1 MHARNTL
8 NPACPVALQAAYTT
22 LDFDALNGSL
32 FTRLAGVEDD
42 LPDIGPRNQ
51 YGWATLRGQP
61 VRPSRKQDARMVGAE
76 CELAPGERDHRH
88 GGEDDADH
96 QEDRLRVPDEPQAD
110 GQQASSQ
117 ARALAAGHPVAFFV
131 ALWVGQHSLM
141 FYPRQGYRQCPGQ
154 GPTRNP
160 LADSTEERRK
170 DPSDCYRIWV
180 LRYDVKGRCTPR
192 QPARTRM
199 PGKREVAF

>member
-1 MHARNTL
+1 
-8 NPACPVALQAAYTT
+8 
-22 LDFDALNGSL
+22 
-32 FTRLAGVEDD
+32 
-42 LPDIGPRNQ
+42 
-51 YGWATLRGQP
+51 
-61 VRPSRKQDARMVGAE
+61 MVGAE

-131 ALWVGQHSLM
+131 APWVGQHSLM

-170 DPSDCYRIWV
+170 DPVRLPPDMGAPVRRQGPLHPKTTSTDDDAWQTRSRV
-180 LRYDVKGRCTPR
+180 LVHTQMIQTCAPWCRNP
-192 QPARTRM
+192 
-199 PGKREVAF
+199 